1 MKFQML
7 FEIESCLEQSQ
18 QTETLTCN
26 FHPES
31 ENVVGLEW
39 DLGSQLINLLKV
51 LFFLSGTKLYQNLKK
66 KKKMFCFKDFFN
78 ENLHYLQNK
87 LRI

>member
-51 LFFLSGTKLYQNLKK
+51 LPFSFFRGQNYYVS
-66 KKKMFCFKDFFN
+66 FSFFGVISWFG
-78 ENLHYLQNK
+78 LFSDL
-87 LRI
+87 